1 MTNPTSI
8 RTITAA
14 LTAATI
20 TLALASCT
28 QGISANEG
36 SATKDGQTT
45 MRIAY
50 LSTANYLTIL
60 KDEEYAQQ
68 ALAPA
73 QVAFKGPFNP
83 TDAYAA
89 VSSGAAD
96 ASSTGTGH
104 FIDLIADGQPW
115 VAFALE
121 YYDGDSQGIVAA
133 PNSGIDTLRDLYG
146 KTVALISKGGTGDYI
161 IHQAFAHNGLDA
173 SRVREVEMSPS
184 NFNAAFTSGQV
195 DAIATFDQNL
205 AAAMIVPG
213 AKLLTN
219 GKEYGSL
226 NVSIHMVSKSF
237 ADRHPDLVRKMYA
250 ALRQAS
256 DNAQRD
262 PSVITKAYEEFGAS
276 QRLVEQIAA
285 FDVPEIRPIDAD
297 GLDLLERQA
306 RQYVDFGFI
315 DKVPD
320 LESAVIDCSQ

>member
-20 TLALASCT
+20 TLALAACT

-161 IHQAFAHNGLDA
+161 IHQAF
-173 SRVREVEMSPS
+173 
-184 NFNAAFTSGQV
+184 NAAFTSGQV

-237 ADRHPDLVRKMYA
+237 ADRHPDLVRNMYA